1 MEKYSVRGVSYAG
14 EPRSNTAL
22 YITAKVA
29 HLLENLRGVENCIVF
44 AQAGMVVPEELRE
57 KHQFR
62 FSDNPQLAY
71 AQFAEQFAAEMER
84 EERKL
89 RYLYKEPGYYIS
101 ETAVVGE
108 DAYIEPGCL
117 IGHHV
122 VIGDHARILAGAVI
136 KNAIIGNWFLANEYA
151 AVGMN
156 GFTMAENEQ
165 GNRMRIPS
173 LGRVLI
179 GDCVEIGAHDNISRG
194 SGGDT
199 VIEDNVKVD
208 TLVHIAHDVHLR
220 KNVEIT
226 AGSIVG
232 GYTDIGKGAF
242 LGVNCA
248 LRNRIQIGDGS
259 VIGMGSTVI
268 HPIRSNVTAAGN
280 PARILY

>member
-1 MEKYSVRGVSYAG
+1 MESRPVCGVSYAG

-29 HLLENLRGVENCIVF
+29 HLLENLSGVESCIVF
-44 AQAGMVVPEELRE
+44 VQKGMDVPEELRK
-57 KHQFR
+57 KHHFF

-71 AQFAEQFAAEMER
+71 ARFVEQFAAERER

-89 RYLYKEPGYYIS
+89 RYLYKEPGYHIS
-101 ETAVVGE
+101 ETAVVGD

-117 IGHHV
+117 IGHNV
-122 VIGDHARILAGAVI
+122 VIGNHARILAGAVI
-136 KNAIIGNWFLANEYA
+136 KNAIIGDWFLVNEYA
-151 AVGMN
+151 TVGMN
-156 GFTMAENEQ
+156 GFTMSEDEN
-165 GNRMRIPS
+165 GNKIRIPT
-173 LGRVLI
+173 LGRVII
-179 GDCVEIGAHDNISRG
+179 GDHVEIGTHDNISCG

-220 KNVEIT
+220 KNSEIT
-226 AGSIVG
+226 AGSIIG
-232 GYTDIGKGAF
+232 GYTEVGEGAF

-248 LRNRIQIGDGS
+248 LRNRIQVGDGS

-268 HPIRSNVTAAGN
+268 HPIRSNATAAGN
-280 PARILY
+280 PARILH